1 MKLII
6 SSSHLKKIKYPSLL
20 ICILLL
26 VVLCCMGWIKVR
38 RSLLESEQ
46 HLAIRWEGLYKDKNF
61 RDIGDSINQCYG
73 KEIMRTGL
81 VFRSNGWFS
90 GWNCNKVGN
99 PEIIYSLNFDPK
111 KNDLF
116 FCWDAQK
123 KQANICKVLNL
134 TIKLSDLEFLPTWGN
149 EEMRKSTCT
158 IFKSMLVSIKKQKR
172 TLIHCSAGRDRT
184 GVFAAIL
191 AAIAAESRHT
201 LNQSMLDAIEC
212 DYRKTASL
220 VPEKYGRM
228 EEFIRQISKTQSVS
242 HFLASQCNIPEETIK
257 QTGSILAEN

>member
-1 MKLII
+1 
-6 SSSHLKKIKYPSLL
+6 
-20 ICILLL
+20 
-26 VVLCCMGWIKVR
+26 MGWIKVR

-81 VFRSNGWFS
+81 IFRSNGWFS
-90 GWNCNKVGN
+90 GWNCDKVGN

-111 KNDLF
+111 KDDLF
-116 FCWDAQK
+116 FCWEAQK
-123 KQANICKVLNL
+123 KEANIGKVLNP
-134 TIKLSDLEFLPTWGN
+134 TIKLSDLEFLATWDN
-149 EEMRKSTCT
+149 DEMRTSTCN
-158 IFKSMLVSIKKQKR
+158 ILKNMIVSIEKQKR

-191 AAIAAESRHT
+191 AAIAAESNHA
-201 LNQSMLDAIEC
+201 LDQSMLNAIEC

-228 EEFIRQISKTQSVS
+228 EEFIKQISKTQSVS
-242 HFLASQCNIPEETIK
+242 QFLASQCNISEETIK
-257 QTGSILAEN
+257 QTGSILAES